1 MRRFSLSTVGL
12 AAVIAGIALAACG
25 GDDSASPEPDPVERI
40 ETDAEL
46 LDLVMQREPFT
57 TFTLFPNTD
66 SLISGRLEGSEA
78 HQPLVRVSMNAKAL
92 TALVSDTLPDGAT
105 FPDSSIIFKEV
116 RGSTQTFFYAVM
128 YKDRDNPLAA
138 NGWLWGEYRANGSPF
153 PNGTIEGRGVNC
165 VSCHSREP
173 GPRHDFVRTFERQNV
188 R

>member
-1 MRRFSLSTVGL
+1 VKRFSLSTAGL
-12 AAVIAGIALAACG
+12 AAVVAGIALAACG
-25 GDDSASPEPDPVERI
+25 GDDGTSPEPDPVERI
-40 ETDAEL
+40 DTDAEL

-116 RGSTQTFFYAVM
+116 RGSSTIFFYAVM

-138 NGWLWGEYRANGSPF
+138 NGWLWGEYRSNGLDF
-153 PNGTIEGRGVNC
+153 PNGSIQRSGANC
-165 VSCHSREP
+165 VGCHSLEEGP
-173 GPRHDFVRTFERQNV
+173 GNDLVRTFERQNG

>member
-1 MRRFSLSTVGL
+1 MLVAGL
-12 AAVIAGIALAACG
+12 AFAGCD
-25 GDDSASPEPDPVERI
+25 GDDEAPASPDAVERI
-40 ETDAEL
+40 STDAEL
-46 LDLVMQREPFT
+46 LELVMEREPFT

-92 TALVSDTLPDGAT
+92 SALVSDTLPEGAS

-116 RGSTQTFFYAVM
+116 RGSSTAFFYAVM

-138 NGWLWGEYRANGSPF
+138 NGWLWGEYRVNGLDF
-153 PNGTIEGRGVNC
+153 PNGSIQRRGANC
-165 VSCHSREP
+165 VACHSLEKGP
-173 GPRHDFVRTFERQNV
+173 GNDLVRTFERQNG

>member
-1 MRRFSLSTVGL
+1 MKRSSLSTVGL

-40 ETDAEL
+40 DTDAEL